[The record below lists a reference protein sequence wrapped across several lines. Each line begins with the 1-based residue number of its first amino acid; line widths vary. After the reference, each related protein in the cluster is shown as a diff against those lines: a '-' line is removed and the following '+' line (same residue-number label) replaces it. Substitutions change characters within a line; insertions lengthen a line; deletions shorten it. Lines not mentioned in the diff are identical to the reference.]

1 MCLHGSPSVL
11 SLSQLLPGIV
21 GPEAQGESGGFT
33 GVPQGGA
40 IHAIYVEV
48 CVWERGRHGGGRSV
62 RLSDEES
69 SKDHLFPAADITQ
82 AHMVK
87 ASRLRFQKTFLRAA
101 AAQMLQ

>member
-21 GPEAQGESGGFT
+21 GPEAQGGWGGFT

-48 CVWERGRHGGGRSV
+48 CVCVCVRKRQTRER
-62 RLSDEES
+62 EECE
-69 SKDHLFPAADITQ
+69 A
-82 AHMVK
+82 
-87 ASRLRFQKTFLRAA
+87 LR
-101 AAQMLQ
+101 

>member
-1 MCLHGSPSVL
+1 M
-11 SLSQLLPGIV
+11 
-21 GPEAQGESGGFT
+21 
-33 GVPQGGA
+33 
-40 IHAIYVEV
+40 
-48 CVWERGRHGGGRSV
+48 

-69 SKDHLFPAADITQ
+69 SKDHLFPPADITQ